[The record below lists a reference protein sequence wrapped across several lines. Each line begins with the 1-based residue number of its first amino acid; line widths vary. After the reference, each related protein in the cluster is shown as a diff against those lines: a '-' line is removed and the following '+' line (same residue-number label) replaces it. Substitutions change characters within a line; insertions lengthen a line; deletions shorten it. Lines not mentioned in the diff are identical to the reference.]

1 MFLSSLTGV
10 KVWKGRGDSLALPV
24 SRGVEAELA
33 AASVVQF
40 TLVLVLAQPPGA
52 VQQEARVAGALE
64 TAGHI
69 QTPPALTGA
78 RLALQTVRRGL
89 TISSSSVSLSSHLVY
104 IFTLPLSQHKAR
116 VTLIGNNAM

>member
-1 MFLSSLTGV
+1 M
-10 KVWKGRGDSLALPV
+10 

-33 AASVVQF
+33 AAPVVQL

-104 IFTLPLSQHKAR
+104 IFTLPLSQHKAS
-116 VTLIGNNAM
+116 VTLIGNKITSGFS